1 MGFPGGSDSKGSAC
15 SAGDL
20 RSIPGSRRSPG
31 EGNGWLPTSV
41 FLPGEFHGQRSL
53 AGYSPWGRKDS
64 DMTEQLKLILS
75 SKLIAITLY
84 AVYLVSQ
91 TVKSMP
97 AMQETQV

>member
-1 MGFPGGSDSKGSAC
+1 M
-15 SAGDL
+15 
-20 RSIPGSRRSPG
+20 
-31 EGNGWLPTSV
+31 
-41 FLPGEFHGQRSL
+41 
-53 AGYSPWGRKDS
+53 GYSPWGRKDS